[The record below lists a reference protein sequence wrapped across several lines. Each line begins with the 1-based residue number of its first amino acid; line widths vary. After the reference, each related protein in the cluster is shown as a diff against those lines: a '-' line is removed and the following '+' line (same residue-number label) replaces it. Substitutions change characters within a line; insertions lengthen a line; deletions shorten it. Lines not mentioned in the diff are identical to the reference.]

1 MLELLGQDSFVERSQ
16 FFNLFNYLT
25 FRTGGAL
32 FTAMVI
38 AFAIGG
44 PFIHWL
50 RQKQGKGQPIR
61 SDGPESHLLTK
72 KGTPTMGGLIILIS
86 LGVSAL
92 LWADLSSA
100 YVWAVLAV
108 TLGFGAI
115 GFVDDFAKV
124 TKQHHGGLSAK
135 TRLGFE
141 FLTAFLAALVMLAAE
156 WVASNPYAQHDI
168 PGFVSALMA
177 GDPLTAVAL
186 PFLNDWG
193 IQLLGFYIIFAMVVI
208 VGFGN
213 AVNLTD
219 GLDGLATVPVMFAAF
234 AFGIIAYVVGRF
246 DYSQYLGIPH
256 VEGVGELSTIL
267 GALIG
272 ASLGFLWYNAPPAR
286 VFMGDTGSLALGG
299 LLGAVAVATKHEIV
313 LGIVGGL
320 FVLETLS
327 VMIQVAVFKRTGKR
341 VFLMAPIHHHF
352 EKLGWQEPTI
362 VIRFWIISMIFAM
375 AGLATLK
382 LR

>member
-1 MLELLGQDSFVERSQ
+1 MLELLAQYVERSQ
-16 FFNLFNYLT
+16 FFNLFNYIT
-25 FRTGGAL
+25 FRTGGAM
-32 FTAMVI
+32 FTAMII
-38 AFAIGG
+38 AFAMGA

-50 RQKQGKGQPIR
+50 RKKQGKGQPIR
-61 SDGPESHLLTK
+61 SDGPEGHLLTK
-72 KGTPTMGGLIILIS
+72 KGTPTMGGLIILIP
-86 LGVSAL
+86 LGISSL
-92 LWADLSSA
+92 LWSDLDNA
-100 YVWAVLAV
+100 YVWAVLLV
-108 TLGFGAI
+108 TLAFGTI
-115 GFVDDFAKV
+115 GFIDDFAKV

-135 TRLGFE
+135 VR
-141 FLTAFLAALVMLAAE
+141 LAAEFSTALAAALIMLAAE
-156 WVASNPYAQHDI
+156 WVATT
-168 PGFVSALMA
+168 PGQAHTAMGFWNALMS

-186 PFLNDWG
+186 PFLSGWG
-193 IQLLGFYIIFAMVVI
+193 IQLFAFYVLFTMIVI

-219 GLDGLATVPVMFAAF
+219 GLDGLAIVPVMIAAGT
-234 AFGIIAYVVGRF
+234 FGVICYLVGRV
-246 DYSQYLGIPH
+246 DYSTYLGIPH
-256 VEGVGELSTIL
+256 VAGVGELATIL
-267 GALIG
+267 GALLG

-313 LGIVGGL
+313 LAIVGGL

-327 VMIQVAVFKRTGKR
+327 VMLQVAVFKRTGKR
-341 VFLMAPIHHHF
+341 VFLMAPVHHHF

-362 VIRFWIISMIFAM
+362 VIRFWIISVIFAL